1 MNSSLNLVVYSALL
15 TWVTIL
21 VAATIRTRG
30 WTPQGLMLIFGNRDN
45 PPAATPL
52 AGRAERAAKNTLA
65 NFALFAALVIVAEMI
80 AVNVRLVGTG
90 AMLFFWARVVYVP
103 VYLIGIPY
111 LRTLVWLVSVIG
123 MGMIAAATLCPTI

>member
-1 MNSSLNLVVYSALL
+1 MNSSLNLVVYAALL
-15 TWVTIL
+15 TWVTIMI
-21 VAATIRTRG
+21 AALIRVRG
-30 WTPQGLMLIFGNRDN
+30 WTPQGVLLVFGNRDSLS
-45 PPAATPL
+45 AATPL
-52 AGRAERAAKNTLA
+52 AGRAERAAKNTFT

-111 LRTLVWLVSVIG
+111 LRTLTWLVGTVG
-123 MGMIAAATLCPTI
+123 LGMIAAATLCPAI

>member
-1 MNSSLNLVVYSALL
+1 MNSSLNLVVYAALL
-15 TWVTIL
+15 TWVTIII
-21 VAATIRTRG
+21 AAMLRLHG
-30 WTPQGLMLIFGNRDN
+30 WTPQGMMLMFGNRDKL
-45 PPAATPL
+45 PPATPL

-80 AVNVRLVGTG
+80 AINVRLVGTG

-111 LRTLVWLVSVIG
+111 LRTLVWLVGTIG
-123 MGMIAAATLCPTI
+123 LGMIAAATLCPRI